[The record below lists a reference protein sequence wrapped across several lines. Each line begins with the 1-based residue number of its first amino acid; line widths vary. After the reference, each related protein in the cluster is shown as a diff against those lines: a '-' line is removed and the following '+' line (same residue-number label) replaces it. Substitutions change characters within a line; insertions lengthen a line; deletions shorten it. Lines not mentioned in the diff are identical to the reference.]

1 MSQTVVR
8 YVTRLFVVHLLPI
21 LVGFVAMLQ
30 ILDLLNNADDITARH
45 GNSLSALF
53 TYALLRLPQIVNLML
68 PFAVL
73 MAALLCLARLVRGN
87 EIIALKAGGF
97 SFYKLL
103 VAFVPIAMI
112 TGAIY
117 FIVNDQLVPWATE
130 RLATWDAAPD
140 APKVNSAPVWL
151 RDGQVLVGVEGV
163 AEEGHILTNLRIFE
177 RNDKGILTQQIT
189 AQKAVNQ
196 DGKWTFFDTWRFD
209 MRELQNTEAIY
220 AARMPWETLLTP
232 AHFANLA
239 TDPAT
244 LSFRDL
250 VQFII
255 KPNVG
260 ARAVYFYETW
270 MYHKLML
277 PFSLLVMILLAAP
290 VAQGL
295 QRQGGM
301 ATGLALGVALGFLY
315 FVCQGLMLTLGETG
329 AMSPVIAAWAP
340 PLLFGALGTFWLLR
354 VEGY

>member
-1 MSQTVVR
+1 
-8 YVTRLFVVHLLPI
+8 LPI
-21 LVGFVAMLQ
+21 LIGFVAMVQ
-30 ILDLLNNADDITARH
+30 ILDLLNNADEITARH
-45 GNSLSALF
+45 GNNLSALV
-53 TYALLRLPQIVNLML
+53 TYSALRLPQIVNLML

-103 VAFVPIAMI
+103 IAFVPIAAFVG
-112 TGAIY
+112 TLY
-117 FIVNDQLVPWATE
+117 FIVNDQLVPWSTE
-130 RLATWDAAPD
+130 RLATWDAAPN
-140 APKVNSAPVWL
+140 APTENSAPVWL
-151 RDGQVLVGVEGV
+151 RDGPTLVGVEGV
-163 AEEGHILTNLRIFE
+163 SQEGHVLTKIRIFE
-177 RNDKGILTQQIT
+177 RNEKGILTQQI
-189 AQKAVNQ
+189 AAEKAINH
-196 DGKWTFFDTWRFD
+196 DGSWTFYDTWRFD
-209 MRELQNTEAIY
+209 MRELQSTDAIY
-220 AARMPWETLLTP
+220 SAQLPWQTSLTP

-244 LSFRDL
+244 LSFADL
-250 VQFII
+250 LQFIL

-260 ARAVYFYETW
+260 ARSVNFYETW
-270 MYHKLML
+270 LHHKLTL

-329 AMSPVIAAWAP
+329 AMTPLVAAWAP
-340 PLLFGALGTFWLLR
+340 PVLFAALGAFWLLR